1 MGTRTATK
9 RGQALALG
17 LALALAAAG
26 CGYSLRTAKERG
38 LLLEREKI
46 RKIFVASPVN
56 QSIKPGLETLV
67 YSELVRALKEYDQ
80 VRWVQDRDQA
90 DAVIE
95 TIVVQADSTVNT
107 QDAAERMVGEVTDQ
121 QLKNILVPTEYS
133 ANLGCTF
140 LLKRQNP
147 PKGSPNASQET
158 LWTMTLRRSTP
169 FPASSQAGPAGVT
182 APLIHASEFDRATA
196 DNARKMMADL
206 REVLFSTF

>member
-1 MGTRTATK
+1 MGTRIGTGWG
-9 RGQALALG
+9 RGVVIAF
-17 LALALAAAG
+17 ALAAIG

-38 LLLEREKI
+38 LLLEREQI
-46 RKIFVASPVN
+46 RRVFVASPVN

-80 VRWVQDRDQA
+80 VRWVQDRAQA

-95 TIVVQADSTVNT
+95 TIIVIADSTVNT
-107 QDAAERMVGEVTDQ
+107 QDAAERMVGGVTDQ
-121 QLKNILVPTEYS
+121 QLKNILVPTEFS

-147 PKGSPNASQET
+147 PKGSQET

-169 FPASSQAGPAGVT
+169 FPSSTQAGPAGVT